1 MGKTKL
7 SLKSRRILRDYP
19 RVCGKDRLKRY
30 AQLLSRE
37 SPPRMRERLEL
48 RSVCIRSQGI
58 TPAYAGKTCVACKE
72 RFTIEDHPRVCGKDC
87 YIIVK
92 MIASIGSPPRMRERL
107 YYKRINLLMHGIT
120 PAYAGKTPTRNPQ
133 ASNIQ
138 GSPPRMRERPKNSKP
153 FLKITRITPAYAGKT
168 CFELSLF
175 VLTMGSP
182 SRMRERLFMLLH
194 LLK

>member
-92 MIASIGSPPRMRERL
+92 MIASIGSPPRMRERRPL
-107 YYKRINLLMHGIT
+107 AILKPVIYKDHPRVC
-120 PAYAGKTPTRNPQ
+120 GKDRK
-133 ASNIQ
+133 IQ
-138 GSPPRMRERPKNSKP
+138 NHS
-153 FLKITRITPAYAGKT
+153 
-168 CFELSLF
+168 
-175 VLTMGSP
+175 
-182 SRMRERLFMLLH
+182 
-194 LLK
+194 